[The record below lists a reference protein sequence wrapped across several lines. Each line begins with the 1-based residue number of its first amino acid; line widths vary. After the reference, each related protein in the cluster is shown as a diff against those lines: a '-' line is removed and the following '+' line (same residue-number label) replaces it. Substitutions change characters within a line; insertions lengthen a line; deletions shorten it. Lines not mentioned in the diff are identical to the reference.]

1 MSVSRRKLL
10 RQIGVGAVVGAAVPA
25 LRGFS
30 LAAATEAPRE
40 NFVAAERPVR
50 IATAANPVLLYR
62 NENPYG
68 PSEKVLGV
76 LRESVATGNRY
87 PRTEY
92 DTLIGKLAALYNVK
106 PEQI

>member
-10 RQIGVGAVVGAAVPA
+10 RQIGVGAFVGAAAPA

-30 LAAATEAPRE
+30 LSGEREALRE
-40 NFVAAERPVR
+40 KFVGAAEPVR
-50 IATAANPVLLYR
+50 VATAEDPVLLYR

-68 PSEKVLGV
+68 PSEKVLEV
-76 LRESVATGNRY
+76 LRESAASGNRY

-92 DTLIGKLAALYNVK
+92 DTLIWKLAAT
-106 PEQI
+106 